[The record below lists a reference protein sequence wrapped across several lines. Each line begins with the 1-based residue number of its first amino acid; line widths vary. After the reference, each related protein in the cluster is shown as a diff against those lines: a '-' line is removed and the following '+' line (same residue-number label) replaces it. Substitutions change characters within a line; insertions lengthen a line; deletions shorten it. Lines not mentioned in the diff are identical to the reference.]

1 METVLEQRKQSTPKS
16 SYNIVL
22 DHFMERGR
30 ILMRGNEVQP
40 YTFADGTLAEAMGAL
55 VNRIRVTD
63 PRIRKNIEVMIE
75 DNKAGFGV
83 TIACTKLGH
92 GVAFSAAPVLEN
104 GVLRYESGMQFLSA
118 HAKPQ
123 EIELERNSKA
133 AYRAYGRKL
142 AKIAEKYL
150 LD

>member
-1 METVLEQRKQSTPKS
+1 METVLEQRKQSTSKS
-16 SYNIVL
+16 PYNIVL

-55 VNRIRVTD
+55 VNRIRVVD

-75 DNKAGFGV
+75 DNAAGFGV
-83 TIACTKLGH
+83 ALSCPKLGH
-92 GVAFSAAPVLEN
+92 GVAFAAEPTLEN
-104 GVLRYESGMQFLSA
+104 GVLRYNGTMQFLSA
-118 HAKPQ
+118 HGKPQ
-123 EIELERNSKA
+123 EIEMGRNSKA

>member
-1 METVLEQRKQSTPKS
+1 MEAILEQRKQSTPKS
-16 SYNIVL
+16 AYNIVL

-30 ILMRGNEVQP
+30 ILMRGNEVPP
-40 YTFADGTLAEAMGAL
+40 YSFAHGTLAEAMGAL
-55 VNRIRVTD
+55 VNRIRVVD
-63 PRIRKNIEVMIE
+63 PRIRKNIEVMVE
-75 DNKAGFGV
+75 DTVNGFGV
-83 TIACTKLGH
+83 TLAYPKLGH
-92 GVAFSAAPVLEN
+92 GVAFAAEPSLSD
-104 GVLRYESGMQFLSA
+104 GVLRYESRMQLLSA

-123 EIELERNSKA
+123 DIVLPQNSKA

>member
-1 METVLEQRKQSTPKS
+1 MEAILEQRKQSTPKS
-16 SYNIVL
+16 PYNIVL
-22 DHFMERGR
+22 EHFLDRGKL
-30 ILMRGNEVQP
+30 LMRGNEVQP
-40 YTFADGTLAEAMGAL
+40 YTFAHGTLAEAMGAL

-75 DNKAGFGV
+75 DNAAGFGV
-83 TIACTKLGH
+83 ALSYPKLGH
-92 GVAFSAAPVLEN
+92 GVAFAAEPTLEN
-104 GVLRYESGMQFLSA
+104 GVLRYESRLQFLSA
-118 HAKPQ
+118 HSKPQ
-123 EIELERNSKA
+123 EIELGRNSKA

>member
-1 METVLEQRKQSTPKS
+1 MEAILEQRKQSTPKS
-16 SYNIVL
+16 PYNIVL

-30 ILMRGNEVQP
+30 ILMRGNAAQP

-83 TIACTKLGH
+83 TIACPKLGH
-92 GVAFSAAPVLEN
+92 GVAFAAEPSLEN
-104 GVLRYESGMQFLSA
+104 GVLRYEGRMQFLSA
-118 HAKPQ
+118 HSKPQ
-123 EIELERNSKA
+123 DIVLPQNSKA